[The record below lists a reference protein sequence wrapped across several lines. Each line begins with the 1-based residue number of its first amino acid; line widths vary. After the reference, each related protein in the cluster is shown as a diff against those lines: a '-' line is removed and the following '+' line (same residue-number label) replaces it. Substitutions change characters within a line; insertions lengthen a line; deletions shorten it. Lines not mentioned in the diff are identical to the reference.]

1 MVRRR
6 VLLGAIFATLG
17 VALAGCAPSPLY
29 LGYYPNPDGP
39 GAYYCG
45 DVSGGNSWGRRDCVR
60 VAGRVG
66 Y

>member
-1 MVRRR
+1 MVRSR

-45 DVSGGNSWGRRDCVR
+45 DVSGGWGRRDCVR
-60 VAGRVG
+60 ADRRAR